1 MNIVRTSLIAEVTVL
16 YYVGQYSSDYT
27 YIYFSPIKIERARA
41 FANWP
46 APLRNARGSKRTGQA
61 RNFISILLFIE
72 REKHYGLTKLEMK
85 TVIDFPSLSGKWADK
100 FFQYDFIVLQK
111 NISFENTVCCHKTNI
126 AAVTFSYLIVYVCY
140 IWNIYWQ
147 KKF

>member
-100 FFQYDFIVLQK
+100 FFQYDFIVTEKHFFRKHSMLSQNK
-111 NISFENTVCCHKTNI
+111 
-126 AAVTFSYLIVYVCY
+126 YRRCY
-140 IWNIYWQ
+140 IFISNCICMLHMEHILT